1 MQKLLVFLFCLF
13 LLSSCADSSK
23 EIKKQFQNNGQDTV
37 IDQTTKLMWAARD
50 NQQNI
55 TWQDAVDYCE
65 QYSAGGYDD
74 WRMPKQ
80 TELAALFLAGI
91 KKNGEMIA
99 ISGERVWAQETDDS
113 KGGFC
118 HFKREGCAWGEQVM
132 SITLRALPVR
142 NTELVE
148 TDNNMGMDSSTFRPQ
163 STEQRL
169 QILHLLHQQGLI
181 TDEEYAAKKATIL
194 NEL

>member
-1 MQKLLVFLFCLF
+1 MQKWLVFLFCLF
-13 LLSSCADSSK
+13 LLSSCADSSD
-23 EIKKQFQNNGQDTV
+23 ELKKQFQINSQGTVTDTN
-37 IDQTTKLMWAARD
+37 TKLMWAARD

-55 TWQDAVDYCE
+55 SWEEAVEYCD
-65 QYSAGGYDD
+65 QYRGGGYDD

-80 TELAALFLAGI
+80 SELAALFLSGI
-91 KKNGEMIA
+91 EKNGEMIS

-118 HFKREGCAWGEQVM
+118 HFKREGCGWGEKVM

-142 NTELVE
+142 DTEAVAIVPSVI
-148 TDNNMGMDSSTFRPQ
+148 DSPASNSQ
-163 STEQRL
+163 SVEQRL
-169 QILHLLHQQGLI
+169 QVLHLLYKQRLV
-181 TDEEYAAKKATIL
+181 TDEEFSAKKAAIL

>member
-13 LLSSCADSSK
+13 LLSSCADSSE
-23 EIKKQFQNNGQDTV
+23 EIKKQFQDNGQGIVTDE
-37 IDQTTKLMWAARD
+37 TTKLMWAARD

-65 QYSAGGYDD
+65 QYSIGGYSD

-80 TELAALFLAGI
+80 VELAALFKAGI

-99 ISGERVWAQETDDS
+99 ISGERVWAFETDDS

-118 HFKREGCAWGEQVM
+118 HFKREGCAWGEKVM

-142 NTELVE
+142 DTEPTE
-148 TDNNMGMDSSTFRPQ
+148 KDSFKVDSPASRPQ
-163 STEQRL
+163 SAEQRL
-169 QILHLLHQQGLI
+169 QILYMLHQQGLV
-181 TDEEYAAKKATIL
+181 TDEEYTAKKASIL

>member
-1 MQKLLVFLFCLF
+1 MQKWLVFLFCLF
-13 LLSSCADSSK
+13 LLASCADSSD
-23 EIKKQFQNNGQDTV
+23 ELKKQFQINSQGTVTDTN
-37 IDQTTKLMWAARD
+37 TKLMWAARD

-55 TWQDAVDYCE
+55 SWEEAVEYCD
-65 QYSAGGYDD
+65 QYRGGGYDD

-80 TELAALFLAGI
+80 SELAALFLSGI
-91 KKNGEMIA
+91 EKNGEMIS

-118 HFKREGCAWGEQVM
+118 HFKREGCGWGEKVM

-142 NTELVE
+142 DTEAVAIVP
-148 TDNNMGMDSSTFRPQ
+148 NVIDSPASSPQ
-163 STEQRL
+163 SVEQRL
-169 QILHLLHQQGLI
+169 QVLHLLYKQGLV
-181 TDEEYAAKKATIL
+181 TDEEFSAKKAAIL

>member
-1 MQKLLVFLFCLF
+1 MQKWLVFLFCLF
-13 LLSSCADSSK
+13 LLSSCADSS
-23 EIKKQFQNNGQDTV
+23 EELKKQFQTNSQGTVTDTN
-37 IDQTTKLMWAARD
+37 TKLMWAARD

-55 TWQDAVDYCE
+55 DWKEAVEYCE
-65 QYSAGGYDD
+65 QYRGGGYDD

-80 TELAALFLAGI
+80 SELAALFLSGI
-91 KKNGEMIA
+91 EKNGEMIS

-118 HFKREGCAWGEQVM
+118 HFKREGCGWGEKVM

-142 NTELVE
+142 DTEAVA
-148 TDNNMGMDSSTFRPQ
+148 TTPSGIDSPASSPQ
-163 STEQRL
+163 SVEQRL
-169 QILHLLHQQGLI
+169 QVLHLLHKQGLV
-181 TDEEYAAKKATIL
+181 TDEEFTAKKAAIL

>member
-1 MQKLLVFLFCLF
+1 MQKILVFLFCLF
-13 LLSSCADSSK
+13 LLSSCADSSE
-23 EIKKQFQNNGQDTV
+23 EIKKQFQDTGQGVVTDK
-37 IDQTTKLMWAARD
+37 TTKLMWAARD

-65 QYSAGGYDD
+65 QYNAGGYDD
-74 WRMPKQ
+74 WRMPKHA
-80 TELAALFLAGI
+80 ELAALFQAGI

-118 HFKREGCAWGEQVM
+118 HFKREGCAWGEKVM

-142 NTELVE
+142 DTESIEIDTL
-148 TDNNMGMDSSTFRPQ
+148 GMDAPASKPQ

-169 QILHLLHQQGLI
+169 QVLQLLHQQGLV
-181 TDEEYAAKKATIL
+181 TDEEYAAKKAAIL

>member
-13 LLSSCADSSK
+13 LLSSCADSSE
-23 EIKKQFQNNGQDTV
+23 EIKKQFQDNGQGAVTDE
-37 IDQTTKLMWAARD
+37 TTKLMWAARD

-80 TELAALFLAGI
+80 TELAALFQAGI

-118 HFKREGCAWGEQVM
+118 HFKREGCAWGEKVM

-142 NTELVE
+142 DTESVE
-148 TDNNMGMDSSTFRPQ
+148 MDKAGGDSPASKPQ

-169 QILHLLHQQGLI
+169 QVLQLLHQQGLV
-181 TDEEYAAKKATIL
+181 TDEEYAAKKAAIL

>member
-1 MQKLLVFLFCLF
+1 MQRLLVFLFCLF
-13 LLSSCADSSK
+13 LLSSCADSSE
-23 EIKKQFQNNGQDTV
+23 EIKKQFQNNGQGTV
-37 IDQTTKLMWAARD
+37 TDETTKLMWAARD

-65 QYSAGGYDD
+65 QYSTGGYDD

-80 TELAALFLAGI
+80 AELAALFLAGI

-118 HFKREGCAWGEQVM
+118 HFKREGCAWGEKVM

-142 NTELVE
+142 DTESVE
-148 TDNNMGMDSSTFRPQ
+148 SDNAGLDAPASRPQ
-163 STEQRL
+163 SPEQRL
-169 QILHLLHQQGLI
+169 QVLHLLHQQGLV
-181 TDEEYAAKKATIL
+181 TDEEYATKKATIL